1 MAPVRRVFLMDLLL
15 ASSHGGFRL
24 KPQSALGM
32 VWLQTHF
39 DDAVWSHLATGRVQV
54 SSSSADRLCQDA
66 LSAGLRVN
74 RIPNLSLPLSDPS

>member
-1 MAPVRRVFLMDLLL
+1 MDLLL

-32 VWLQTHF
+32 VWLLTHF
-39 DDAVWSHLATGRVQV
+39 DVAVWSLLATGWVLV
-54 SSSSADRLCQDA
+54 CPSSADRLCQDA
-66 LSAGLRVN
+66 LSAGLQVN